1 MMQPRTTSVPNV
13 FFDVH
18 LKELKQAE
26 LKVLLVVTRQT
37 NGWKD
42 ERGVHG
48 RKEIDWISG
57 SQLQQKTGCSRRA
70 ISDAIAVLVRKK
82 LIVILNENGFALNTP
97 EKRRGKYKLYYRLSA
112 TVDKPVENPV
122 DINPTNAKFAEELRK
137 KVIEVMQKMHI
148 TKETLQ
154 NQFLQNY

>member
-70 ISDAIAVLVRKK
+70 ISDAIAVLVSRK

-97 EKRRGKYKLYYRLSA
+97 EKRQGKYKLYYRLSA

-122 DINPTNAKFAEELRK
+122 NVTPTNANFAQDFSK
-137 KVIEVMQKMHI
+137 KVTALVQNMRI

-154 NQFLQNY
+154 N